1 LAGNPC
7 YTRRKIMVSSRTEV
21 KAYAGA
27 SYPERPLSVRWQGR
41 WRTVTRV
48 ESERRE
54 PERRCFTVLLAPEPG
69 ADDIR
74 LRLCY
79 HYANDAWQA
88 EQIEG
93 KAFD

>member
-1 LAGNPC
+1 MNRVTITAMR
-7 YTRRKIMVSSRTEV
+7 TVQTEV

-41 WRTVTRV
+41 WRTVRRV
-48 ESERRE
+48 ESEHRE
-54 PERRCFTVLLAPEPG
+54 PDRRCFTVLMAPELG

-74 LRLCY
+74 MRLCY

-88 EQIEG
+88 EQMEG

>member
-1 LAGNPC
+1 MNRVTITAMR
-7 YTRRKIMVSSRTEV
+7 TVQTEV

-41 WRTVTRV
+41 WRTVRRV

-54 PERRCFTVLLAPEPG
+54 PDCRCFTVLLDLG
-69 ADDIR
+69 ARSDDIR

-88 EQIEG
+88 EQMEG

>member
-1 LAGNPC
+1 
-7 YTRRKIMVSSRTEV
+7 MVSSRTEV

-41 WRTVTRV
+41 CRTVRRV
-48 ESERRE
+48 ESEQRE
-54 PERRCFTVLLAPEPG
+54 PDRRCFTVLVGLGAR

-88 EQIEG
+88 EQMEG